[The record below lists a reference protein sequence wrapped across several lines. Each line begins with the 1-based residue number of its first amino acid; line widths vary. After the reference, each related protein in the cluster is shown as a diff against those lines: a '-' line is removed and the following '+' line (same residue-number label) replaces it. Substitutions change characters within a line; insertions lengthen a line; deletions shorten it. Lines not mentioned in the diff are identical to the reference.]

1 MIGTIYSYIIWSCI
15 ISNSRERDK
24 INKIKIL
31 RHHFIL
37 EQYKIKNN
45 CILAKR
51 NINRLLGNH
60 RLVLGCLGNKM
71 PQTEYGFV
79 SRAGS

>member
-1 MIGTIYSYIIWSCI
+1 MMLLYSYIIWSCI
-15 ISNSRERDK
+15 TSNSRERDK

-31 RHHFIL
+31 RYHFIL

-60 RLVLGCLGNKM
+60 RWVLGHNKM
-71 PQTEYGFV
+71 PQIEDGFI
-79 SRAGS
+79 SSAGS